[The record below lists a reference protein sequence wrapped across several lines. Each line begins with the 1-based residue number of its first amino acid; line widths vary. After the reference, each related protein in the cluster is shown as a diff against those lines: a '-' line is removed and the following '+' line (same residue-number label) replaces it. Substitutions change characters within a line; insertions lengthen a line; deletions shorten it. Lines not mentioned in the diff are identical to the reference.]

1 MIKVT
6 INGKDCEI
14 REDITPQD
22 LLDERKIKKGAVW
35 INGEQLL
42 KSNYSDTPFKEGDSI
57 KVLRLLAG
65 G

>member
-6 INGKDCEI
+6 INGKDAEI
-14 REDITPQD
+14 AKDTTARQ

-35 INGEQLL
+35 IGDKQLL
-42 KSNYSDTPFKEGDSI
+42 KKEYDNTTFNEGDAI
-57 KVLRLLAG
+57 KVLRLMSG